1 MSTWTLPSKGLKI
14 RRIVIADWATE
25 WGTGIERGGRNGTSF
40 KQTKSAGAIRRRAK
54 ECEGL
59 AGGDGAP
66 GARSPVMGAGGGKLI
81 IPGPPKLRLGPS
93 L

>member
-1 MSTWTLPSKGLKI
+1 MG
-14 RRIVIADWATE
+14 
-25 WGTGIERGGRNGTSF
+25 RGGRNGTSF

-66 GARSPVMGAGGGKLI
+66 GALSPVMGAGENFTKVGGEINIGMRIAAIVELN
-81 IPGPPKLRLGPS
+81 
-93 L
+93 

>member
-1 MSTWTLPSKGLKI
+1 M
-14 RRIVIADWATE
+14 
-25 WGTGIERGGRNGTSF
+25 ERGRRNGTSF

-66 GARSPVMGAGGGKLI
+66 GARSPVMGAGGKLI

-93 L
+93 SAEGGKSCEMRYHSGSWH